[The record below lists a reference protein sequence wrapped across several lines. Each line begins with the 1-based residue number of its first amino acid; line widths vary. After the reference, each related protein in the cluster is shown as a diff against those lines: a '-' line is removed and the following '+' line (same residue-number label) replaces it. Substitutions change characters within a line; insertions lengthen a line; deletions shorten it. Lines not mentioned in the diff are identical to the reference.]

1 MKEVKEQILALRKAL
16 HDHNYRYYVLDDPI
30 ISDYEFDQSLRK
42 LAALEKQY
50 PEYHDPN
57 SPTLRVGGG
66 VTKDFPTEVHEFPMY
81 SLDNAYSQQELL
93 DWEKRVQKGLGTD
106 EVPYTCELK
115 YDGASISLTY
125 DRGVLERAVTRGDGT
140 QGDDVTQNIR
150 TIPTVPLELRG
161 DFKERFAIRGEIILP
176 IEGFN
181 KMNEQRIAEGEEPY
195 RNPRNTASGSLKL
208 QDSTLVAAR
217 PLQCF
222 LYQMIANRTLF
233 STQIESLHAA
243 HNLGFHV
250 PEHHTLAPTIEDVI
264 RFITHWDKER
274 SNLPYEIDGVVV
286 KVNDIAQQDELGY
299 TSKSPRWAIAYKFKA
314 ESTFAILESVQFQV
328 GRTGAITPVAIL
340 NPVVLGG
347 TVVKRA
353 SLHNAD
359 QIEKLDLYYGDS
371 VAIEKGG
378 EIIPKITSVESSKRS
393 ADAKK
398 VHYITHCP
406 DCETELVRM
415 AGEADHYCPNND
427 GCPTQI
433 IGRIQHFIS
442 RKAMN
447 VYGLGNETI
456 ELLYHQGLLMSYA
469 DLYTL
474 THDQLIPLERM
485 ADKSVQNILDAI
497 DQSKTVPFE
506 RVLFGLGI
514 RYVGQTVAK
523 KLALS
528 FGSMDALAKAN
539 LDTLTQVDEIG
550 IRIAES
556 VVEFSSSLS
565 NIQIIDRLKAYGLQ
579 LESQLNQFK
588 PLSDKLEGQSFV
600 ISGVFSSHSRD
611 EIKTLVEDHGGKVS
625 SSLSSK
631 TSFLL
636 AGENMGPKKR
646 IKADDLGIVIID
658 ETTFLS
664 MISV

>member
-1 MKEVKEQILALRKAL
+1 MKEYKQQILALRKAL

-57 SPTLRVGGG
+57 SPSLRVGGG
-66 VTKDFPTEVHEFPMY
+66 VTKDFPTVVHEFPMY
-81 SLDNAYSQQELL
+81 SLDNAYSKQELL

-106 EVPYTCELK
+106 KVSYTCELK

-125 DRGVLERAVTRGDGT
+125 DRGVLERAVTRGDGS

-176 IEGFN
+176 IDGFN
-181 KMNEQRIAEGEEPY
+181 KMNEKRIAEGEEPY

-233 STQIESLHAA
+233 STQIESLQAA
-243 HNLGFHV
+243 YNMGFHV
-250 PEHHTLAPTIEDVI
+250 PEHHTLAPKIEDVI

-274 SNLPYEIDGVVV
+274 TNLPYEIDGVVV

-314 ESTFAILESVQFQV
+314 ESTYATLESVQFQV

-359 QIEKLDLYYGDS
+359 QIEKLNLFYQDS

-398 VHYITHCP
+398 VYYITHCP
-406 DCETELVRM
+406 DCKTELVRM

-427 GCPTQI
+427 RCPTQI

-474 THDQLIPLERM
+474 TYDQLILLERM

-528 FGSMDALAKAN
+528 FGSIDALAKAN

-556 VVEFSSSLS
+556 VVEFFSSLS
-565 NIQIIDRLKAYGLQ
+565 NIQIIDRLKTCGLQ
-579 LESQLNQFK
+579 LESQLNHFK
-588 PLSDKLEGQSFV
+588 PLSNKLYGQSFV
-600 ISGVFSSHSRD
+600 ISGVFSLHSRD
-611 EIKTLVEDHGGKVS
+611 EIKALVENHGGKVS

-646 IKADDLGIVIID
+646 IKADDIGIIVID
-658 ETTFLS
+658 EATFLS
-664 MISV
+664 MISG

>member
-30 ISDYEFDQSLRK
+30 ISDYEFDQSIRE
-42 LAALEKQY
+42 LANLEKQY

-66 VTKDFPTEVHEFPMY
+66 VTKDFPTLVHEFPMY

-106 EVPYTCELK
+106 EVSYTCELK

-150 TIPTVPLELRG
+150 TIPTVPLEIRG
-161 DFKERFAIRGEIILP
+161 DFKERFSVRGEIILP
-176 IEGFN
+176 IDGFN
-181 KMNEQRIAEGEEPY
+181 KMNEQRIVQGEEPY

-208 QDSTLVAAR
+208 QDSKLVAAR

-222 LYQMIANRTLF
+222 LYQMIADRKLF
-233 STQIESLHAA
+233 STQIESLQAA

-250 PEHHTLAPTIEDVI
+250 PKHHTLAPKIEEVI
-264 RFITHWDKER
+264 RFITHWEKER
-274 SNLPYEIDGVVV
+274 TNLPYEIDGVVV

-314 ESTFAILESVQFQV
+314 ESTYAILESVQFQV

-340 NPVVLGG
+340 NPVILGG

-378 EIIPKITSVESSKRS
+378 EIIPKIISAESSKRS
-393 ADAKK
+393 TDAKK
-398 VHYITHCP
+398 VRYITHCP
-406 DCETELVRM
+406 DCKTELVRM
-415 AGEADHYCPNND
+415 AGEADHYCPNNN

-447 VYGLGNETI
+447 IYGLGNETI
-456 ELLYHQGLLMSYA
+456 ELLYHQGLLVSYA

-474 THDQLIPLERM
+474 TYEKLIPLERM

-497 DQSKTVPFE
+497 DKSKTIPFE

-523 KLALS
+523 KLAIS
-528 FGSMDALAKAN
+528 FGSIDNLSKAN
-539 LDTLTQVDEIG
+539 LDTLVQVDEIG
-550 IRIAES
+550 TRIAES
-556 VVEFSSSLS
+556 VVEFFDSLS
-565 NIQIIDRLKAYGLQ
+565 NIQIIDRLKTYGLQ
-579 LESQLNQFK
+579 FKSQLNNFK
-588 PLSDKLEGQSFV
+588 PLSNKLEGQSFV
-600 ISGVFSSHSRD
+600 ISGVFSSHTRD
-611 EIKTLVEDHGGKVS
+611 EIKTLVENHGGKVS

-646 IKADDLGIVIID
+646 IKADHLGIVVID
-658 ETTFLS
+658 ETVFLS
-664 MISV
+664 MIST

>member
-1 MKEVKEQILALRKAL
+1 MKEYKQQILALRKAL

-57 SPTLRVGGG
+57 SPSLRVGGG
-66 VTKDFPTEVHEFPMY
+66 VTKDFPTVVHEFPMY
-81 SLDNAYSQQELL
+81 SLDNAYSKQELL

-106 EVPYTCELK
+106 EVSYTCELK

-125 DRGVLERAVTRGDGT
+125 DRGVLERAVTRGDGS

-176 IEGFN
+176 IDGFN
-181 KMNEQRIAEGEEPY
+181 KMNEKRIAEGEEPY

-233 STQIESLHAA
+233 STQIESLQAA
-243 HNLGFHV
+243 YNMGFHV
-250 PEHHTLAPTIEDVI
+250 PEHHTLAPKIEDVI

-274 SNLPYEIDGVVV
+274 TNLPYEIDGVVV

-314 ESTFAILESVQFQV
+314 KSTYATLESVQFQV

-359 QIEKLDLYYGDS
+359 QIEKLNLFYQDS

-398 VHYITHCP
+398 VYYITHCP
-406 DCETELVRM
+406 DCKTELVRM

-427 GCPTQI
+427 RCPTQI

-474 THDQLIPLERM
+474 TYDQLILLERM

-528 FGSMDALAKAN
+528 FGSIDALAKAN

-550 IRIAES
+550 IRIAEN
-556 VVEFSSSLS
+556 VVEFFSSLS
-565 NIQIIDRLKAYGLQ
+565 NIQIIDRLKTCGLQ
-579 LESQLNQFK
+579 LESQLNHFK
-588 PLSDKLEGQSFV
+588 PLSNKLYGQSFV
-600 ISGVFSSHSRD
+600 ISGVFSLHSRD
-611 EIKTLVEDHGGKVS
+611 EIKALVENHGGKVS

-646 IKADDLGIVIID
+646 IKADDIGIIVID
-658 ETTFLS
+658 EAAFLS
-664 MISV
+664 MISG

>member
-30 ISDYEFDQSLRK
+30 ISDYEFDQSIRE
-42 LAALEKQY
+42 LANLEKQY

-66 VTKDFPTEVHEFPMY
+66 VTKDFPTLVHEFPMY

-106 EVPYTCELK
+106 EVSYTCELK

-150 TIPTVPLELRG
+150 TIPTVPLEIRG
-161 DFKERFAIRGEIILP
+161 DFKERFSVRGEIILP

-181 KMNEQRIAEGEEPY
+181 KMNEQRIVQGEEPY

-208 QDSTLVAAR
+208 QDSKLVAAR

-222 LYQMIANRTLF
+222 LYQMIADRKLF
-233 STQIESLHAA
+233 STQIESLQAA
-243 HNLGFHV
+243 HNLGFNV
-250 PEHHTLAPTIEDVI
+250 PKHHTLAPKIEEVI
-264 RFITHWDKER
+264 RFITHWEKER
-274 SNLPYEIDGVVV
+274 TNLPYEIDGVVV

-314 ESTFAILESVQFQV
+314 ESTYAILESVQFQV

-378 EIIPKITSVESSKRS
+378 EIIPKIISAESSKRS
-393 ADAKK
+393 TDAKK
-398 VHYITHCP
+398 VRYITHCP
-406 DCETELVRM
+406 DCKTELVRM
-415 AGEADHYCPNND
+415 AGEADHYCPNNN

-447 VYGLGNETI
+447 IYGLGNETI
-456 ELLYHQGLLMSYA
+456 ELLYHQGLLVSYA

-474 THDQLIPLERM
+474 TYEKLIPLERM

-497 DQSKTVPFE
+497 DKSKTIPFE

-523 KLALS
+523 KLAIS
-528 FGSMDALAKAN
+528 FGSIDNLSKAN
-539 LDTLTQVDEIG
+539 LDTLVQVDEIG
-550 IRIAES
+550 TRIAES
-556 VVEFSSSLS
+556 VVEFFDSLS
-565 NIQIIDRLKAYGLQ
+565 NIQIIDRLKTYGLQ
-579 LESQLNQFK
+579 FKSQLNNFK
-588 PLSDKLEGQSFV
+588 PLSNKLEGQSFV
-600 ISGVFSSHSRD
+600 ISGVFSSHTRD
-611 EIKTLVEDHGGKVS
+611 EIKTLVENHGGKVS

-646 IKADDLGIVIID
+646 IKADHLGIVVID
-658 ETTFLS
+658 ETVFLS
-664 MISV
+664 MIST

>member
-1 MKEVKEQILALRKAL
+1 MKEVKDQILALRKAL

-30 ISDYEFDQSLRK
+30 ISDYQFDQDLRE
-42 LAALEKQY
+42 LANLEKQY

-57 SPTLRVGGG
+57 SPTLRVGGR
-66 VTKDFPTEVHEFPMY
+66 VTKDFPTVVHEYPMY
-81 SLDNAYSQQELL
+81 SLDNAYSEQELL

-106 EVPYTCELK
+106 EVSYTCELK

-150 TIPTVPLELRG
+150 TIPTVPLELRE

-222 LYQMIANRTLF
+222 LYQMIADRTLF
-233 STQIESLHAA
+233 STQIESLQAA
-243 HNLGFHV
+243 HNLGFNV
-250 PEHHTLAPTIEDVI
+250 PEHHTLASTIDDVI
-264 RFITHWDKER
+264 RFITHWNRER
-274 SNLPYEIDGVVV
+274 KNLPYEIDGVVV

-299 TSKSPRWAIAYKFKA
+299 TSKSPRWAIAYKFKS
-314 ESTFAILESVQFQV
+314 ESTYATLESVQFQV

-340 NPVVLGG
+340 SPVILGG

-371 VAIEKGG
+371 VVIEKGG
-378 EIIPKITSVESSKRS
+378 EIIPKIKYVKSYKRS
-393 ADAKK
+393 EDAKK
-398 VHYITHCP
+398 VQYITHCP
-406 DCETELVRM
+406 DCKTELVRM
-415 AGEADHYCPNND
+415 SGEADHYCPNND

-433 IGRIQHFIS
+433 IGVIQHFIS

-456 ELLYHQGLLMSYA
+456 ELLYHQGLLTSYA

-474 THDQLIPLERM
+474 TYDQLIPLERM

-497 DQSKTVPFE
+497 AKSKTAPFE

-523 KLALS
+523 KLAIS
-528 FGSMDALAKAN
+528 FGSIDALAKAN
-539 LDTLTQVDEIG
+539 LDTLIQVDEIG
-550 IRIAES
+550 KRIAES
-556 VVEFSSSLS
+556 VIEFFSSLS
-565 NIQIIDRLKAYGLQ
+565 NIQIIDRLKQYGLQ
-579 LESQLNQFK
+579 LESQLNHLN
-588 PLSDKLEGQSFV
+588 PISNKLDGQSFV
-600 ISGVFSSHSRD
+600 ISGIFSSFSRD
-611 EIKTLVEDHGGKVS
+611 EIKALVEENGGKVS

-664 MISV
+664 MISL

>member
-1 MKEVKEQILALRKAL
+1 MKEYKQQILALRKAL

-57 SPTLRVGGG
+57 SPSLRVGGG
-66 VTKDFPTEVHEFPMY
+66 VTKDFPTVVHEFPMY
-81 SLDNAYSQQELL
+81 SLDNAYSKQELL

-106 EVPYTCELK
+106 KVSYTCELK

-125 DRGVLERAVTRGDGT
+125 DRGVLEIAVTRGDGS

-176 IEGFN
+176 IDGFN
-181 KMNEQRIAEGEEPY
+181 KMNEKRIAEGEEPY

-233 STQIESLHAA
+233 STQIESLQAA
-243 HNLGFHV
+243 YNMGFHV

-274 SNLPYEIDGVVV
+274 TNLPYEIDGVVV

-314 ESTFAILESVQFQV
+314 ESTYATLESVQFQI

-371 VAIEKGG
+371 IAIEKGG
-378 EIIPKITSVESSKRS
+378 EIIPKITSVESSKRG

-427 GCPTQI
+427 RCPTQI

-474 THDQLIPLERM
+474 TYDQLIPLKRM

-528 FGSMDALAKAN
+528 FGSIDALAKAN

-556 VVEFSSSLS
+556 VVEFFSSLS
-565 NIQIIDRLKAYGLQ
+565 NIQIIDRLKTCGLQ
-579 LESQLNQFK
+579 LESQLNHLK
-588 PLSDKLEGQSFV
+588 PLSNKLDGQSFV
-600 ISGVFSSHSRD
+600 ISGVFSLHSRD
-611 EIKTLVEDHGGKVS
+611 EIKALVENHGGKVS

-646 IKADDLGIVIID
+646 IKADDIGIIVID
-658 ETTFLS
+658 EAAFLS
-664 MISV
+664 MISG

>member
-57 SPTLRVGGG
+57 SPSLRVGGG
-66 VTKDFPTEVHEFPMY
+66 VTKDFPTMVHEFPMY
-81 SLDNAYSQQELL
+81 SLDNAYSKQELL
-93 DWEKRVQKGLGTD
+93 EWEKRVQKGLGTD
-106 EVPYTCELK
+106 EVSYTCELK

-125 DRGVLERAVTRGDGT
+125 DRGVLERAVTRGDGS

-176 IEGFN
+176 IDGFN
-181 KMNEQRIAEGEEPY
+181 KMNEQRIVEGEEPY

-208 QDSTLVAAR
+208 QDSALVAAR

-233 STQIESLHAA
+233 STQIESLQAA
-243 HNLGFHV
+243 HNMGFHV
-250 PEHHTLAPTIEDVI
+250 PEHHTLAPAIEDVN

-274 SNLPYEIDGVVV
+274 TNLPYEIDGVVV

-314 ESTFAILESVQFQV
+314 ESTYATLESVQFQV

-359 QIEKLDLYYGDS
+359 QIEKLDLYYGDY

-398 VHYITHCP
+398 VHFITHCP

-415 AGEADHYCPNND
+415 SGEADHYCPNND

-447 VYGLGNETI
+447 IYGLGNETI

-469 DLYTL
+469 DLYRL
-474 THDQLIPLERM
+474 TYYQLIPLERM

-528 FGSMDALAKAN
+528 FGSIDVLAKAN

-556 VVEFSSSLS
+556 VVEFFSSLS
-565 NIQIIDRLKAYGLQ
+565 NIQIINRLKTCGLQ
-579 LESQLNQFK
+579 LESQLNHLK
-588 PLSDKLEGQSFV
+588 PLSNKLDGQSFV
-600 ISGVFSSHSRD
+600 ISGVFSLHSRD
-611 EIKTLVEDHGGKVS
+611 EIKALVEDHGGKVS

-646 IKADDLGIVIID
+646 IKADDLGIIVID
-658 ETTFLS
+658 EDTFLF
-664 MISV
+664 MISG

>member
-30 ISDYEFDQSLRK
+30 ISDYEFDQTLRE
-42 LAALEKQY
+42 LATLEKQY
-50 PEYHDPN
+50 PEYHNPN

-66 VTKDFPTEVHEFPMY
+66 VTKDFPTVVHEFPMY

-106 EVPYTCELK
+106 EVSYTCELK

-125 DRGVLERAVTRGDGT
+125 DHGVLKRAVTRGDGT

-161 DFKERFAIRGEIILP
+161 DFKDRFAIRGEIILP
-176 IEGFN
+176 IDGFN
-181 KMNEQRIAEGEEPY
+181 KMNEHRIAEGEEPY

-208 QDSTLVAAR
+208 QDSKLVAAR
-217 PLQCF
+217 PLRCF
-222 LYQMIANRTLF
+222 LYQIIANRTLF

-243 HNLGFHV
+243 QNLGFHV
-250 PEHHTLAPTIEDVI
+250 PEHHTLASTIEDVI
-264 RFITHWDKER
+264 LFITHWDKER
-274 SNLPYEIDGVVV
+274 TNLPYEIDGVVV

-314 ESTFAILESVQFQV
+314 ESTYATLESVQFQV

-340 NPVVLGG
+340 SPVVLGG
-347 TVVKRA
+347 TVVKRS

-359 QIEKLDLYYGDS
+359 QIKKLDLYYGDS
-371 VAIEKGG
+371 VEIEKGG
-378 EIIPKITSVESSKRS
+378 EIIPKITSVEGSKRS

-406 DCETELVRM
+406 DCKTELVRM

-474 THDQLIPLERM
+474 TYDQLIPLERL

-497 DQSKTVPFE
+497 KQSKTTPFD

-523 KLALS
+523 KLAIS
-528 FGSMDALAKAN
+528 FRSIDALAKAN
-539 LDTLTQVDEIG
+539 IDTLIEVDEIG
-550 IRIAES
+550 TRIAES
-556 VVEFSSSLS
+556 VVEFFTSLS
-565 NIQIIDRLKAYGLQ
+565 NIQIIDRLKAHGLQ
-579 LESQLNQFK
+579 LKSQLNHFK
-588 PLSDKLEGQSFV
+588 SLSNKLDGKSFV
-600 ISGVFSSHSRD
+600 ISGVFFLHSRD

-625 SSLSSK
+625 TSLSSK

-646 IKADDLGIVIID
+646 IKADDLRITVID

-664 MISV
+664 MIST

>member
-30 ISDYEFDQSLRK
+30 ISDYEFDQSIRE
-42 LAALEKQY
+42 LANLEKQY

-66 VTKDFPTEVHEFPMY
+66 VTKDFPTLVHEFPMY

-106 EVPYTCELK
+106 EVSYTCELK

-150 TIPTVPLELRG
+150 TIPTVPLEIRG
-161 DFKERFAIRGEIILP
+161 DFKERFSVRGEIILP

-181 KMNEQRIAEGEEPY
+181 KMNEQRIVQGEEPY

-208 QDSTLVAAR
+208 QDSKLVAAR

-222 LYQMIANRTLF
+222 LYQMIADRKLF
-233 STQIESLHAA
+233 STQIESLQAA
-243 HNLGFHV
+243 HNLGFNV
-250 PEHHTLAPTIEDVI
+250 PKHHTLAPKIEEVI
-264 RFITHWDKER
+264 RFITHWEKER
-274 SNLPYEIDGVVV
+274 TNLPYEIDGVVV

-314 ESTFAILESVQFQV
+314 ESTYAILESVQFQV

-378 EIIPKITSVESSKRS
+378 EIIPKIISAESSKRS
-393 ADAKK
+393 TDAKK
-398 VHYITHCP
+398 VRYITHCP
-406 DCETELVRM
+406 DCKTELVRM
-415 AGEADHYCPNND
+415 AGEADHYCPNNN

-447 VYGLGNETI
+447 IYGLGNETI
-456 ELLYHQGLLMSYA
+456 ELLYHQGLLISYA

-474 THDQLIPLERM
+474 TYEKLIPLERM

-497 DQSKTVPFE
+497 DKSKTIPFE

-514 RYVGQTVAK
+514 RHVGQTVAK
-523 KLALS
+523 KLAIS
-528 FGSMDALAKAN
+528 FGSIDALAKAN
-539 LDTLTQVDEIG
+539 LDTLVKVDEIG
-550 IRIAES
+550 TRIAES
-556 VVEFSSSLS
+556 VVEFFDSLS
-565 NIQIIDRLKAYGLQ
+565 NIQIIDRLKTYGLQ
-579 LESQLNQFK
+579 FKSQLNNFK
-588 PLSDKLEGQSFV
+588 PLSNKLEGQSFV
-600 ISGVFSSHSRD
+600 ISGVFSSHTRD

-646 IKADDLGIVIID
+646 IKADQLGIVVID
-658 ETTFLS
+658 ETIFLS
-664 MISV
+664 MIST

>member
-66 VTKDFPTEVHEFPMY
+66 VTKDFPTVVHEFPMY

-106 EVPYTCELK
+106 EVSYTCELK

-233 STQIESLHAA
+233 STQIESLQAA

-328 GRTGAITPVAIL
+328 GRTGATTPVAIL

-474 THDQLIPLERM
+474 TYDQLIPLERM

-514 RYVGQTVAK
+514 RYVGQTLAK
-523 KLALS
+523 KLTLS

-556 VVEFSSSLS
+556 VVEFFSSLS

-579 LESQLNQFK
+579 LESQFNQFK
-588 PLSDKLEGQSFV
+588 PLSDKLEGRSFV

>member
-1 MKEVKEQILALRKAL
+1 
-16 HDHNYRYYVLDDPI
+16 
-30 ISDYEFDQSLRK
+30 
-42 LAALEKQY
+42 
-50 PEYHDPN
+50 
-57 SPTLRVGGG
+57 
-66 VTKDFPTEVHEFPMY
+66 MY
-81 SLDNAYSQQELL
+81 SLDNAYSKQELL

-106 EVPYTCELK
+106 KVSYTCELK

-125 DRGVLERAVTRGDGT
+125 DRGVLERAVTRGDGS

-176 IEGFN
+176 IDGFN
-181 KMNEQRIAEGEEPY
+181 KMNEKRIAEGEEPY

-233 STQIESLHAA
+233 STQIESLQAA
-243 HNLGFHV
+243 YNMGFHV
-250 PEHHTLAPTIEDVI
+250 PEHHTLAPKIEDVI

-274 SNLPYEIDGVVV
+274 TNLPYEIDGVVV

-314 ESTFAILESVQFQV
+314 ESTYATLESVQFQV

-359 QIEKLDLYYGDS
+359 QIEKLNLFYQDS

-398 VHYITHCP
+398 VYYITHCP
-406 DCETELVRM
+406 DCKTELVRM

-427 GCPTQI
+427 RCPTQI

-474 THDQLIPLERM
+474 TYDQLILLERM

-528 FGSMDALAKAN
+528 FGSIDALAKAN

-556 VVEFSSSLS
+556 VVEFFSSLS
-565 NIQIIDRLKAYGLQ
+565 NIQIIDRLKTCGLQ
-579 LESQLNQFK
+579 LESQLNHFK
-588 PLSDKLEGQSFV
+588 PLSNKLYGQSFV
-600 ISGVFSSHSRD
+600 ISGVFSLHSRD
-611 EIKTLVEDHGGKVS
+611 EIKALVENHGGKVS

-646 IKADDLGIVIID
+646 IKADDIGIIVID
-658 ETTFLS
+658 EAAFLS
-664 MISV
+664 MISG

>member
-30 ISDYEFDQSLRK
+30 ISDYEFDQSIRE
-42 LAALEKQY
+42 LANLEKQY

-66 VTKDFPTEVHEFPMY
+66 VTKDFPTLVHEFPMY

-106 EVPYTCELK
+106 EVSYTCELK
-115 YDGASISLTY
+115 YDGTSISLTY
-125 DRGVLERAVTRGDGT
+125 ERGVLERAVTRGDGT

-150 TIPTVPLELRG
+150 TIPTVPLEIRG
-161 DFKERFAIRGEIILP
+161 DFKERFSVRGEIILP

-181 KMNEQRIAEGEEPY
+181 KMNEQRIVQGEEPY

-208 QDSTLVAAR
+208 QDSKLVAAR

-222 LYQMIANRTLF
+222 LYQMIADRKLF
-233 STQIESLHAA
+233 STQIESLQAA

-250 PEHHTLAPTIEDVI
+250 PKHHTLAPKIEEVI
-264 RFITHWDKER
+264 QFITHWEKER
-274 SNLPYEIDGVVV
+274 TNLPYEIDGVVV

-314 ESTFAILESVQFQV
+314 ESTYAILESVQFQV

-378 EIIPKITSVESSKRS
+378 EIIPKIISAESSKRS
-393 ADAKK
+393 TDAKK
-398 VHYITHCP
+398 VRYITHCP
-406 DCETELVRM
+406 DCKTELVRM
-415 AGEADHYCPNND
+415 AGEADHYCPNNN

-447 VYGLGNETI
+447 IYGLGNETI
-456 ELLYHQGLLMSYA
+456 ELLYHQGLLVSYA

-474 THDQLIPLERM
+474 TYEKLIPLERM

-497 DQSKTVPFE
+497 DKSKTIPFE

-523 KLALS
+523 KLAIS
-528 FGSMDALAKAN
+528 FGSIDTLSKAN
-539 LDTLTQVDEIG
+539 LDTLVQVDEIG
-550 IRIAES
+550 TRIAES
-556 VVEFSSSLS
+556 VVEFFDSLS
-565 NIQIIDRLKAYGLQ
+565 NIQIIDRLKTYGLQ
-579 LESQLNQFK
+579 FKSQLNNFK
-588 PLSDKLEGQSFV
+588 PLSNKLEGQSFV

-611 EIKTLVEDHGGKVS
+611 EIKTLVENHGGKVS

-646 IKADDLGIVIID
+646 IKADHLGIVVID
-658 ETTFLS
+658 ETVFLS
-664 MISV
+664 MIST

>member
-30 ISDYEFDQSLRK
+30 ISDYQFDQDLRD
-42 LAALEKQY
+42 LANLEKQY

-57 SPTLRVGGG
+57 SPTLRVGGR
-66 VTKDFPTEVHEFPMY
+66 VTKDFPTVVHEYPMY
-81 SLDNAYSQQELL
+81 SLDNAYSEQELL

-106 EVPYTCELK
+106 EVSYTCELK

-150 TIPTVPLELRG
+150 TIPTVPLELRK

-233 STQIESLHAA
+233 STQFESLQAA

-250 PEHHTLAPTIEDVI
+250 PEHYTLASTIDDVI
-264 RFITHWDKER
+264 RFITHWNRER
-274 SNLPYEIDGVVV
+274 KNLPYEIDGVVV

-314 ESTFAILESVQFQV
+314 ESTYATLESVQFQV
-328 GRTGAITPVAIL
+328 GRTGAITPVAML
-340 NPVVLGG
+340 SPVILGG

-378 EIIPKITSVESSKRS
+378 EIIPKITFVESDKRS
-393 ADAKK
+393 EDAKK
-398 VHYITHCP
+398 VQYITHCP
-406 DCETELVRM
+406 ECKTELVRM
-415 AGEADHYCPNND
+415 VGEADHYCPNND

-433 IGRIQHFIS
+433 IGVIQHFIS

-456 ELLYHQGLLMSYA
+456 ELLFHQGLLTSYA

-474 THDQLIPLERM
+474 TYDQLIPLERM

-497 DQSKTVPFE
+497 AQSKTAPFE

-523 KLALS
+523 KLAIS
-528 FGSMDALAKAN
+528 FGSIDALAKAN
-539 LDTLTQVDEIG
+539 LDTLIQVDEIG
-550 IRIAES
+550 KRIAES
-556 VVEFSSSLS
+556 VIEFFSSLS
-565 NIQIIDRLKAYGLQ
+565 NIQIIDRLKQYGLQ
-579 LESQLNQFK
+579 LESQLNHLN
-588 PLSDKLEGQSFV
+588 PISNKLDGQSFV
-600 ISGVFSSHSRD
+600 ISGIFSSFSRD
-611 EIKTLVEDHGGKVS
+611 EIKALVEENGGKVS

-664 MISV
+664 MISL

>member
-1 MKEVKEQILALRKAL
+1 MKEIKGQILALRKVL
-16 HDHNYRYYVLDDPI
+16 HDHNYRYYVLDEPT
-30 ISDYEFDQSLRK
+30 ISDYEFDQSLRE

-50 PEYHDPN
+50 PEYYDPN

-66 VTKDFPTEVHEFPMY
+66 ITKDFPTVVHEHPMY
-81 SLDNAYSQQELL
+81 SLDNAYSQQELI

-106 EVPYTCELK
+106 QVSYTCELK

-125 DRGVLERAVTRGDGT
+125 DHGVLEKAVTRGDGT

-176 IEGFN
+176 IDGFN

-208 QDSTLVAAR
+208 QDSALVAAR

-233 STQIESLHAA
+233 STQIESLQAA

-250 PEHHTLAPTIEDVI
+250 PEHYTLASTIEDVI
-264 RFITHWDKER
+264 QFISHWDIER
-274 SNLPYEIDGVVV
+274 ANLPFEIDGVVI

-314 ESTFAILESVQFQV
+314 ESTYATLVSVQFQV

-340 NPVVLGG
+340 EPVVLGG

-393 ADAKK
+393 AGAKK
-398 VHYITHCP
+398 VNYITHCP

-415 AGEADHYCPNND
+415 PGEADHYCPNND

-456 ELLYHQGLLMSYA
+456 ELLYHQGLLVSYA

-474 THDQLIPLERM
+474 TYDQLIPLERM

-497 DQSKTVPFE
+497 EQSKTIPFE
-506 RVLFGLGI
+506 RLLFALGI

-523 KLALS
+523 KLAIS
-528 FGSMDALAKAN
+528 FGSIDVLAKAN
-539 LDTLTQVDEIG
+539 LETLTQVDEIG
-550 IRIAES
+550 TRIAES
-556 VVEFSSSLS
+556 VVEFFSSLS
-565 NIQIIDRLKAYGLQ
+565 NIQIIDRLKMYGLQ
-579 LESQLNQFK
+579 FESQLNQFE
-588 PLSDKLEGQSFV
+588 PVSNKLNGQSFV

-611 EIKTLVEDHGGKVS
+611 EMKKLVEDHGGKIS

-646 IKADDLGIVIID
+646 IKADDLGIAIID
-658 ETTFLS
+658 ESTFLS
-664 MISV
+664 MISA

>member
-1 MKEVKEQILALRKAL
+1 
-16 HDHNYRYYVLDDPI
+16 
-30 ISDYEFDQSLRK
+30 
-42 LAALEKQY
+42 
-50 PEYHDPN
+50 
-57 SPTLRVGGG
+57 
-66 VTKDFPTEVHEFPMY
+66 
-81 SLDNAYSQQELL
+81 
-93 DWEKRVQKGLGTD
+93 
-106 EVPYTCELK
+106 
-115 YDGASISLTY
+115 
-125 DRGVLERAVTRGDGT
+125 
-140 QGDDVTQNIR
+140 
-150 TIPTVPLELRG
+150 
-161 DFKERFAIRGEIILP
+161 
-176 IEGFN
+176 
-181 KMNEQRIAEGEEPY
+181 MNEQRIAEGEEPY

-208 QDSTLVAAR
+208 QDSALVAAR

-233 STQIESLHAA
+233 STQIESLQAA
-243 HNLGFHV
+243 HNMGFHV

-274 SNLPYEIDGVVV
+274 TNLPYEIDGVVV

-314 ESTFAILESVQFQV
+314 ESTYATLESVQFQI

-378 EIIPKITSVESSKRS
+378 EIIPKITSVESSKRG

-474 THDQLIPLERM
+474 TYDQLIPLERM

-565 NIQIIDRLKAYGLQ
+565 NIQIIDRLRAYGLQ
-579 LESQLNQFK
+579 LESQLNQFN
-588 PLSDKLEGQSFV
+588 PLSDKLDGQSFV

-611 EIKTLVEDHGGKVS
+611 EIKTLVVDHGGKVS